1 MVDAGHVPLA
11 VFVVGAKGATTCS
24 PISGCCALEGSDGRI
39 VGEARSL
46 GGFPVDG
53 FETVLKVAGWAEL
66 PLADDGPDSSSS
78 CNARTRDDKT
88 NDYRLWQERRGLV
101 LGSIRGRRRRCG
113 LGDKDG

>member
-1 MVDAGHVPLA
+1 MG
-11 VFVVGAKGATTCS
+11 K
-24 PISGCCALEGSDGRI
+24 
-39 VGEARSL
+39 ARSL
-46 GGFPVDG
+46 GGLPVDG

-88 NDYRLWQERRGLV
+88 NDHRMWQERRGLI
-101 LGSIRGRRRRCG
+101 LGNVRGLRRRCG